1 MAAPPPNNMRA
12 NSLAEQRFQG
22 YDYLDAL
29 TNNVKPNSGTFFMTD
44 PRTGGV
50 NPALQARLNAQK
62 ELAKTNVPKT
72 GEQRYGFVNFG
83 QGMDSKKNNRSWQEK
98 FSVTPGAGLWAL
110 AINPDDPQAEAK
122 AQAMLGRL
130 LNSKDPKYRQGVWGD
145 KTWGR
150 DDAKVPSIR
159 QLMAQNPNI
168 PATELLDYSQ
178 RALQAQ
184 NALQPRDI
192 GGMILDTFAQ
202 IALTALSGGNPTL
215 AIMYGAAKGGSDS
228 GSLLGA
234 GLGALSGASTGLST
248 GAVMKGITAAGGL
261 SNYAGNL
268 LTKTGNFLSNPLTST
283 GNYVSG
289 LANDATN
296 FFKYGPELGSAEFT
310 SLFPGGAGESIL
322 NNINTTALFPNAA
335 WVSEGAQAGLSNAA
349 KAAGAIGTAN
359 TLSKGAG
366 ALGTQAGAK
375 GGAMSWVSDAVD
387 FTKDTLKTIK
397 SDLGITGGDIVRGGA
412 NLISGAMSANAAEE
426 AARMQA
432 NAATAGGQLA
442 SQTADKQ
449 MALLEKMFNKQV
461 ELQEPF
467 RQSGVAAQNRML
479 DLLGLSSNRGAA
491 GYGSLAKNFGM
502 SDFQTDPGYAFR
514 MKEGLKALD
523 RQAAARG
530 GLISGGALK
539 AAQGYGQELASQE
552 YQNAYNRYQTNRTNL
567 LNPLQSLAGAGQTS
581 ANTIGNA
588 AAGYG
593 SEGSNAL
600 GGAGTAQANAIQNA
614 ANARASGYLGAQQSW
629 NQAIQNTA
637 AIPGQSQQNEFMNAM
652 MQRYLS

>member
-1 MAAPPPNNMRA
+1 VKVRFGVSGGFKHDEDVKRFA
-12 NSLAEQRFQG
+12 NS
-22 YDYLDAL
+22 
-29 TNNVKPNSGTFFMTD
+29 
-44 PRTGGV
+44 
-50 NPALQARLNAQK
+50 
-62 ELAKTNVPKT
+62 
-72 GEQRYGFVNFG
+72 
-83 QGMDSKKNNRSWQEK
+83 
-98 FSVTPGAGLWAL
+98 PGAGLYARGIDPESPTVEQDTL
-110 AINPDDPQAEAK
+110 AWLKRYRENPNNRKGQAGYNRAFSEA
-122 AQAMLGRL
+122 Q
-130 LNSKDPKYRQGVWGD
+130 Y
-145 KTWGR
+145 GR
-150 DDAKVPSIR
+150 DDAR
-159 QLMAQNPNI
+159 QPGLKTLMAQNPNA
-168 PATELLDYSQ
+168 PVH
-178 RALQAQ
+178 ALFDMTARNYQAQ
-184 NALQPRDI
+184 NALAPRDFDVMTI
-192 GGMILDTFAQ
+192 LDPIIATGLGFINPALSAAYMGGRTAGEGGDFWDIALSAGGGYLGGM
-202 IALTALSGGNPTL
+202 
-215 AIMYGAAKGGSDS
+215 
-228 GSLLGA
+228 
-234 GLGALSGASTGLST
+234 SGASLKAGVS
-248 GAVMKGITAAGGL
+248 AAGGWANYARNIGSSL
-261 SNYAGNL
+261 ANAPSNISNYL
-268 LTKTGNFLSNPLTST
+268 
-283 GNYVSG
+283 
-289 LANDATN
+289 
-296 FFKYGPELGSAEFT
+296 KYGSELGAKEFT

-335 WVSEGAQAGLSNAA
+335 WVSEGAKAGLSNAA

-387 FTKDTLKTIK
+387 FTKDTLGTVKDTF
-397 SDLGITGGDIVRGGA
+397 GITGGDILRGGA
-412 NLISGAMSANAAEE
+412 NLISGAMSADAARE

-514 MKEGLKALD
+514 MREGLKALD

-581 ANTIGNA
+581 ANTMGAA

-614 ANARASGYLGAQQSW
+614 ANARASGYLGSQQSW

-637 AIPGQSQQNEFMNAM
+637 AIPGQSQQNEFMNAL

>member
-1 MAAPPPNNMRA
+1 MTI
-12 NSLAEQRFQG
+12 
-22 YDYLDAL
+22 LDPIIA
-29 TNNVKPNSGTFFMTD
+29 
-44 PRTGGV
+44 TGLGFI
-50 NPALQARLNAQK
+50 NPALSAAYMGGRTA
-62 ELAKTNVPKT
+62 
-72 GEQRYGFVNFG
+72 GEGGDFL
-83 QGMDSKKNNRSWQEK
+83 DIALS
-98 FSVTPGAGLWAL
+98 AGGGYL
-110 AINPDDPQAEAK
+110 
-122 AQAMLGRL
+122 
-130 LNSKDPKYRQGVWGD
+130 
-145 KTWGR
+145 
-150 DDAKVPSIR
+150 
-159 QLMAQNPNI
+159 
-168 PATELLDYSQ
+168 
-178 RALQAQ
+178 
-184 NALQPRDI
+184 
-192 GGMILDTFAQ
+192 GGM
-202 IALTALSGGNPTL
+202 
-215 AIMYGAAKGGSDS
+215 
-228 GSLLGA
+228 
-234 GLGALSGASTGLST
+234 SGASLKAGVS
-248 GAVMKGITAAGGL
+248 AAGGWANYARNIGSSL
-261 SNYAGNL
+261 ANAPSNISNYL
-268 LTKTGNFLSNPLTST
+268 
-283 GNYVSG
+283 
-289 LANDATN
+289 
-296 FFKYGPELGSAEFT
+296 KYGSELGAKEFT

-335 WVSEGAQAGLSNAA
+335 WVSEGAKAGLSNAA

-387 FTKDTLKTIK
+387 FTKDTLGTVKDTF
-397 SDLGITGGDIVRGGA
+397 GITGGDILRGGA
-412 NLISGAMSANAAEE
+412 NLISGAMSADAARE

-514 MKEGLKALD
+514 MREGLKALD

-581 ANTIGNA
+581 ANTMGAA

-614 ANARASGYLGAQQSW
+614 ANARASGYLGSQQSW

-637 AIPGQSQQNEFMNAM
+637 AIPGQSQQNEFMNAL

>member
-1 MAAPPPNNMRA
+1 MATPPPNNTLA
-12 NSLAEQRFQG
+12 NTPARQRFLG
-22 YDYLDAL
+22 YDYLDFL

-50 NPALQARLNAQK
+50 NPTFQRVLDEQNTLAASRTPAR
-62 ELAKTNVPKT
+62 
-72 GEQRYGFVNFG
+72 GEQRYGFVRFG
-83 QGMDSKKNNRSWQEK
+83 QGMDPERRNRSWQEK
-98 FSVTPGAGLWAL
+98 FSITPGAGLWAIG
-110 AINPDDPQAEAK
+110 INPDDPQAEAK
-122 AQAMLGRL
+122 AKAYIERQLAA
-130 LNSKDPKYRQGVWGD
+130 NPYDPNAKQTIWGGGQ
-145 KTWGR
+145 WGR
-150 DDAKVPSIR
+150 DDAKMPGIR
-159 QLMAQNPNI
+159 QILAQNPNVSY
-168 PATELLDYSQ
+168 AQLADYSQ
-178 RALQAQ
+178 RALQTQ
-184 NALQPRDI
+184 NALQPRNFDLMTI
-192 GGMILDTFAQ
+192 VDPIIT
-202 IALTALSGGNPTL
+202 
-215 AIMYGAAKGGSDS
+215 
-228 GSLLGA
+228 A
-234 GLGALSGASTGLST
+234 GLGFINPALSAVYAGGRTAGEGGDFGDILLSAGGGYLGGMGGASLKAGVNAAGGWANYARNIGSSIANAPSNALNYLRYGPEMTSAQFASSMPDWVRSG
-248 GAVMKGITAAGGL
+248 TAAGM
-261 SNYAGNL
+261 
-268 LTKTGNFLSNPLTST
+268 
-283 GNYVSG
+283 
-289 LANDATN
+289 
-296 FFKYGPELGSAEFT
+296 
-310 SLFPGGAGESIL
+310 
-322 NNINTTALFPNAA
+322 
-335 WVSEGAQAGLSNAA
+335 SNAA
-349 KAAGAIGTAN
+349 RAAGAIGTAN
-359 TLSKGAG
+359 TLSKGADTLG
-366 ALGTQAGAK
+366 AQAGAK
-375 GGAMSWVSDAVD
+375 GGEMSWVSDALK
-387 FTKDTLKTIK
+387 TAKDTF
-397 SDLGITGGDIVRGGA
+397 GITGGDLLRGGA

-479 DLLGLSSNRGAA
+479 DLLGLSPNRGAA

-502 SDFQTDPGYAFR
+502 SDFKADPGYAFR
-514 MKEGLKALD
+514 MREGLKAVD

-539 AAQGYGQELASQE
+539 AAQNYGQDLASQE

-614 ANARASGYLGAQQSW
+614 ANARASGYLGSQQSW

-637 AIPGQSQQNEFMNAM
+637 AIPGQSQQNEFMNAL

>member
-1 MAAPPPNNMRA
+1 MATYRRPKKGDVRVFNGVKVRFGLSGGFRHDEDVKRFA
-12 NSLAEQRFQG
+12 NS
-22 YDYLDAL
+22 
-29 TNNVKPNSGTFFMTD
+29 
-44 PRTGGV
+44 
-50 NPALQARLNAQK
+50 
-62 ELAKTNVPKT
+62 
-72 GEQRYGFVNFG
+72 
-83 QGMDSKKNNRSWQEK
+83 
-98 FSVTPGAGLWAL
+98 PGAGLYARGIDPESPTVEQDTL
-110 AINPDDPQAEAK
+110 AWLKRYRENPNNRKGQAGYNRAFSEA
-122 AQAMLGRL
+122 Q
-130 LNSKDPKYRQGVWGD
+130 Y
-145 KTWGR
+145 GR
-150 DDAKVPSIR
+150 DDAR
-159 QLMAQNPNI
+159 QPGLKTLMAQNPNA
-168 PATELLDYSQ
+168 PVH
-178 RALQAQ
+178 ALFDMTARNYQAQ
-184 NALQPRDI
+184 NALAPRDFNI
-192 GGMILDTFAQ
+192 MSILDPIITVGLGFVNPALSAAYAGGRTAGEGGDFGDILLSAGGGYLGGM
-202 IALTALSGGNPTL
+202 
-215 AIMYGAAKGGSDS
+215 
-228 GSLLGA
+228 
-234 GLGALSGASTGLST
+234 SGANIASG
-248 GAVMKGITAAGGL
+248 VNAAGGWA
-261 SNYAGNL
+261 NYARNIGSSIANAP
-268 LTKTGNFLSNPLTST
+268 SNAL
-283 GNYVSG
+283 NY
-289 LANDATN
+289 L
-296 FFKYGPELGSAEFT
+296 KYGPELSSAQFA
-310 SLFPGGAGESIL
+310 SYFPGGAAESTL

-349 KAAGAIGTAN
+349 KTAGAIGTAN

-375 GGAMSWVSDAVD
+375 GGEMSWVSDALK
-387 FTKDTLKTIK
+387 TAKDTF
-397 SDLGITGGDIVRGGA
+397 GITGGDLLRGGA

-479 DLLGLSSNRGAA
+479 DLLGLSPNRGAA

-502 SDFQTDPGYAFR
+502 SDFQADPGYAFR
-514 MKEGLKALD
+514 MREGLKAVD

-539 AAQGYGQELASQE
+539 ASQRYGQDLASQE

-581 ANTIGNA
+581 ANTMGAA

-614 ANARASGYLGAQQSW
+614 ANARASGYLGSQQSW

-637 AIPGQSQQNEFMNAM
+637 AIPGQSQQNEFMNAL